1 MGSSGGRPACSAKMK
16 NQIKIGTHIIIKNK
30 KGEILLCKRN
40 KKFGFGE
47 WELPGG
53 HVEFQEH
60 FEENLERECREEL
73 GINIKVGKLVS
84 VAPNIKYG
92 NHYIIFTFVAESYQG
107 IPTHNEP
114 HEHSEVKWFN
124 QKLLPKKLFVS
135 TKYALDD
142 YLAKNIY
149 GSKRS

>member
-1 MGSSGGRPACSAKMK
+1 MK
-16 NQIKIGTHIIIKNK
+16 NQIKIGTHIIIKN
-30 KGEILLCKRN
+30 GRDEILLCKRN

-53 HVEFQEH
+53 HVEFQES
-60 FEENLERECREEL
+60 FEKNLEKECKEEL

-92 NHYIIFTFVAESYQG
+92 NHYIIFTFVAKSYQG
-107 IPTHNEP
+107 VPVHKEH
-114 HEHSEVKWFN
+114 HEHTEIKWFN
-124 QKLLPKKLFVS
+124 QKSLPKGLFVS

-142 YLAKNIY
+142 YLTKNIY